1 MRKYVWVVA
10 IVLLAWMAWYG
21 WQLFFVTD
29 ESRIRKL
36 IATMQSA
43 VEKNKMLT
51 LADCIARDY
60 GDDRGMDKST
70 LLAMVRGTRSQYDAM
85 FIYISDMVIEIPAGQ
100 NTATATVVARIL
112 TKRAGGG
119 DTELNAERVRLF
131 FRKTD
136 NDWLMTRVESPE
148 LKFE

>member
-10 IVLLAWMAWYG
+10 IGLLAWMAWYG

-36 IATMQSA
+36 ITTMKNA
-43 VEKNKMLT
+43 VEQNKTLA

-60 GDDRGMDKST
+60 GDDRGMDKGT
-70 LLAMVRGTRSQYDAM
+70 LVAMVRGTRSQYDAM
-85 FIYISDMVIEIPAGQ
+85 FIFISDTVIEIPPGQ
-100 NTATATVVARIL
+100 NTATATIVARIL
-112 TKRAGGG
+112 TKRTGAG
-119 DTELNAERVRLF
+119 DAELNAERVRLF

-136 NDWLMTRVESPE
+136 NEWLMTRVESPE